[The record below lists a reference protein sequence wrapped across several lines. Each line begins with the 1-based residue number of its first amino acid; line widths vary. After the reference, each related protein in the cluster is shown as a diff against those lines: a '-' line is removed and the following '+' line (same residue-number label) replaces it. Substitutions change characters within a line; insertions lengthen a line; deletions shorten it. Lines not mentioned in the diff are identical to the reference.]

1 MNRFLHKLLI
11 AFLLMIP
18 SYSLANGVIVYDN
31 IDAAKQEAKD
41 TDSKLVIVFS
51 ADWCKYCTI
60 LKSDLQNK
68 LMEINKTVICIVD
81 YDSNKDLVDQFKVKT
96 IPDSLII
103 EDNTVV
109 RRKVGYPG
117 FQAYKKWLDNE

>member
-1 MNRFLHKLLI
+1 MYKLLI

-41 TDSKLVIVFS
+41 TDSKLVIVFG

-68 LMEINKTVICIVD
+68 LMEINNTVICIVD
-81 YDSNKDLVDQFKVKT
+81 YDTNKDLVDQFKVKT

>member
-1 MNRFLHKLLI
+1 MGYQTTNVRCG
-11 AFLLMIP
+11 A
-18 SYSLANGVIVYDN
+18 SR
-31 IDAAKQEAKD
+31 
-41 TDSKLVIVFS
+41 VF
-51 ADWCKYCTI
+51 
-60 LKSDLQNK
+60 
-68 LMEINKTVICIVD
+68 VD
-81 YDSNKDLVDQFKVKT
+81 YDTNKDLVDQFKVKT